1 MTITVSSIPSEGTW
15 FTALG
20 GGTEQPTMIRAREDI
35 LPLLPV
41 PALATRVVV
50 SWTCRAPLES
60 GLPSPDDY
68 DELGDFEG
76 TLVNFVEEGA
86 ILAFVY
92 TTEGVVEYSFYTSDA
107 EWFLERL
114 NEAMSD
120 KGDVPIE
127 IVAET
132 DAGWTEYRGLMGAV
146 GNEEDPSGDVWERW

>member
-1 MTITVSSIPSEGTW
+1 VTITVSGIPSDGTW

-20 GGTEQPTMIRAREDI
+20 GGSEHPTMIRAREDI
-35 LPLLPV
+35 LGLLPA
-41 PALATRVVV
+41 PGLTTRVMV
-50 SWTCRAPLES
+50 SWSCRVPLTS

-76 TLVNFVEEGA
+76 TLINFVEEGA

-127 IVAET
+127 IVAEQ
-132 DAGWTEYRGLMGAV
+132 DPDWSEYRLLMGAV
-146 GNEEDPSGDVWERW
+146 NGEASEV

>member
-1 MTITVSSIPSEGTW
+1 
-15 FTALG
+15 
-20 GGTEQPTMIRAREDI
+20 MIRAREDI
-35 LPLLPV
+35 LGLLPA
-41 PALATRVVV
+41 PALTTRVMV
-50 SWTCRAPLES
+50 SWMCRAPLES
-60 GLPSPDDY
+60 GLPSSDDY

-92 TTEGVVEYSFYTSDA
+92 TTEGVVEYNFYTSDS

-127 IVAET
+127 ITAES
-132 DAGWTEYRGLMGAV
+132 DADWSEYRTLMSAV
-146 GNEEDPSGDVWERW
+146 GDAESAASGGGE